1 MENKKI
7 SKSIIDKFS
16 KGYFTKFFGKR
27 QRCNIF
33 FFFPM
38 RPARDLNFN
47 SSHFVVFYSVPS
59 SGVIFVNKVITFC
72 KHIFCETCLDKFSKG
87 YFTKFFGKRQSCN
100 IFFFFPMRPARDLN
114 FNSSHFVVSLFR
126 SLQWCNIC

>member
-72 KHIFCETCLDKFSKG
+72 KHIFCETCLDNWLKDNYTCPVCRRIIKYHNNHYYDS
-87 YFTKFFGKRQSCN
+87 S
-100 IFFFFPMRPARDLN
+100 
-114 FNSSHFVVSLFR
+114 NSSTYDITSNYDIT
-126 SLQWCNIC
+126 SDYDY